1 MRNSDEANLI
11 RMKTL
16 NACGESLF
24 ETKSFKEAAEKSRC
38 IFPLHGFLNTKLV
51 MDKKSRITFTEK
63 IKSK

>member
-38 IFPLHGFLNTKLV
+38 IFPLHGFFEHQARDGQKV
-51 MDKKSRITFTEK
+51 PHYIYR
-63 IKSK
+63 